1 MPDEPQENGNEVGR
15 GELQNPKFTGAPDT
29 IRTCDLCLRRATLYP
44 AELRVPDVHVPDRAG
59 LGNAKLRVQAGTMVF
74 PIGHSAMPASLR
86 WAHANGRP
94 TMVIAIR
101 SAVPRWP
108 SASHHPAKM
117 NQMMLPITPSGPV
130 PMSERPETISREI
143 ARWPNGNSV

>member
-29 IRTCDLCLRRATLYP
+29 IRTCDLCLRRATRYP
-44 AELRVPDVHVPDRAG
+44 AELRVPDVPLSDRAG
-59 LGNAKLRVQAGTMVF
+59 LGNANLRGHAGSMVL

-86 WAHANGRP
+86 CAHANGRP

-101 SAVPRWP
+101 TAVPRWP
-108 SASHHPAKM
+108 SARPQPARM

-130 PMSERPETISREI
+130 PTTERPVTLSREL